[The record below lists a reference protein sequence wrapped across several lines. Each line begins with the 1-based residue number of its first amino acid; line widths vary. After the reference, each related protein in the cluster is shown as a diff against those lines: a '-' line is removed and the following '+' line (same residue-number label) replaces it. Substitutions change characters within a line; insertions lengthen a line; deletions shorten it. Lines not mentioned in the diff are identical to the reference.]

1 MALRDFA
8 INREFDQRPNDPRLL
23 ANVDEHQFFAM
34 FDHGIWL
41 EDEDIYLPTRQL
53 GYMNM

>member
-8 INREFDQRPNDPRLL
+8 INREFDQRPNDPRML
-23 ANVDEHQFFAM
+23 ANVHEHQFFAM

-41 EDEDIYLPTRQL
+41 QDEDIYVPTRQL
-53 GYMNM
+53 DYMNT